1 MLSFQLISHEF
12 PLRATVPKNQTVP
25 TVGSLKFSHFPL
37 SYVFLWW
44 KWAPKIFFSYFG
56 YFGWNGPLKFC
67 PNIHFFHLFGN
78 LRFLS
83 PPKPQKYLIFMFSL
97 SIPFIH
103 TTTDY
108 LRAKIIFL
116 EKWAWSYRRLKKAY
130 FHYLVFLTL
139 MVPLKID
146 IRYSRN
152 VFIVVSWED
161 WTLVYISGSKVS
173 QLNKSPSPNS
183 RFHNYIYWKLAIWRR
198 SKKWVRHAFTKN
210 NELYLKI

>member
-1 MLSFQLISHEF
+1 MMKMGTQNIFLIFWIFWLKWSIEML
-12 PLRATVPKNQTVP
+12 PKYP
-25 TVGSLKFSHFPL
+25 
-37 SYVFLWW
+37 
-44 KWAPKIFFSYFG
+44 
-56 YFGWNGPLKFC
+56 
-67 PNIHFFHLFGN
+67 FFHLFGN

-108 LRAKIIFL
+108 LRAKIIFF
-116 EKWAWSYRRLKKAY
+116 EKWAWSYRRLKNAY

>member
-1 MLSFQLISHEF
+1 
-12 PLRATVPKNQTVP
+12 
-25 TVGSLKFSHFPL
+25 
-37 SYVFLWW
+37 
-44 KWAPKIFFSYFG
+44 
-56 YFGWNGPLKFC
+56 
-67 PNIHFFHLFGN
+67 
-78 LRFLS
+78 
-83 PPKPQKYLIFMFSL
+83 MFSL

-103 TTTDY
+103 TTTDH
-108 LRAKIIFL
+108 LRAKRLFF

-161 WTLVYISGSKVS
+161 WTLVYTSELKVS

-183 RFHNYIYWKLAIWRR
+183 RFHSYIYWKLAIWRR

-210 NELYLKI
+210 NELYLKILSLDNVMVKKNPVTLLQKRQEVKTEMIGICIVKSI